1 MREITIYRVRKS
13 FSNIKSQKGAF
24 FLFASA
30 VKCAEKHRLNVYD
43 NKGKLLFSGA
53 EQNLYKRC
61 SPPFTQ
67 GRLGEVP
74 ICDPR
79 QREAKCSFS
88 KN

>member
-1 MREITIYRVRKS
+1 MSEITIYRVRKS

-67 GRLGEVP
+67 GRL
-74 ICDPR
+74 R
-79 QREAKCSFS
+79 
-88 KN
+88 